1 MRAGV
6 LALVSFLVTA
16 PLRAHDFWIEPST
29 FRPAPGQNVSVALRV
44 GEHFLGDPVPRSGQL
59 FETFT
64 VRDTAGERDVI
75 GFEKQEP
82 AGVFHVGGQGLSI
95 IGYRSRG
102 YPLELPAAKFEE
114 FLRKEGLER
123 ISSLRASRG
132 ESNKPDRE
140 MFYRYAKSM
149 VAAGSGAA
157 GFDRPLGYRFEIVP
171 ETNPMAGAPLRVRVL
186 LEGKP
191 RANALVTAFHRDDP
205 TARLAT
211 RTDAAGRVTLALP
224 KPGVWLI
231 KTVELVPAPAGSSFD
246 WEGLWA
252 SLTFER

>member
-1 MRAGV
+1 MYDAPGCSRRFGEGSSKFVISAATTSGTAMVAAFTGGSGFFFADAHAGVSDTRIAVRTSQVRMNPSSLRSDSGAGLPTRHPFARMHRTSGMRAGV

-95 IGYRSRG
+95 IGYRSRS

-114 FLRKEGLER
+114 FLRKENLER
-123 ISSLRASRG
+123 ISSLQASRG
-132 ESNKPDRE
+132 ESNKPDRRC
-140 MFYRYAKSM
+140 F
-149 VAAGSGAA
+149 
-157 GFDRPLGYRFEIVP
+157 
-171 ETNPMAGAPLRVRVL
+171 T
-186 LEGKP
+186 
-191 RANALVTAFHRDDP
+191 VTR
-205 TARLAT
+205 
-211 RTDAAGRVTLALP
+211 
-224 KPGVWLI
+224 
-231 KTVELVPAPAGSSFD
+231 
-246 WEGLWA
+246 
-252 SLTFER
+252 